1 MVERLSSV
9 GLTAWLQEEKEE
21 QWTERRDGVSK
32 DESARKGLR
41 MMVRAWS
48 KWLAMGPGMAGNG
61 TWNAWRRRRI
71 FFFFF
76 NLLSLWL
83 WQVFAASL

>member
-1 MVERLSSV
+1 M

-76 NLLSLWL
+76 LIYFLFGCGRSLLLHSSFL
-83 WQVFAASL
+83 